1 MDRYLLIV
9 LGVAG
14 AIGDVVAKVMSAC
27 DTGVRCTGAFDV
39 LARSIQYGI
48 FGFTFTDY
56 TYFCL

>member
-1 MDRYLLIV
+1 
-9 LGVAG
+9 VAG
-14 AIGDVVAKVMSAC
+14 AVGDVVAKVMSAC

-48 FGFTFTDY
+48 FGFTFSDY